1 MLYHWYINDI
11 DNYGARVWEIS
22 EGSSY
27 FSSASYSIWL
37 VESVVNL
44 ARFFWGVQ
52 GLWCIAAI
60 IEERFAA
67 FQQHHCTDLSDDWFP
82 PKVLSS
88 RYGIGWDD
96 EEGKNRREW
105 LQRWAPARHIYS
117 TCIYTLYDPSMNKL
131 GVHEHRH
138 WSVMFRG
145 LYLCFP
151 PSKLNSCWS
160 FFAKD
165 LSEATAFNEVEW
177 SRSEKYSLRFLAL

>member
-27 FSSASYSIWL
+27 FSFASYSIWL
-37 VESVVNL
+37 IESVVNL
-44 ARFFWGVQ
+44 ACFLGGFKAFDALLRLLKKDLLPFSNIIARTSATTDFLRRFY
-52 GLWCIAAI
+52 
-60 IEERFAA
+60 
-67 FQQHHCTDLSDDWFP
+67 HP
-82 PKVLSS
+82 

-105 LQRWAPARHIYS
+105 LQRWARAPDIYS
-117 TCIYTLYDPSMNKL
+117 TCIYTIYDQSMNKL

-151 PSKLNSCWS
+151 PSKLNSWWS